1 MDFKNFHWCPLKGKL
16 ASNFREKKIKIS
28 IEISEIYLLPDFG
41 GRIEV
46 ENIIWP
52 YQVSNM
58 VDIFRINT
66 LLFPLK
72 YKILTASGLV
82 VTVND

>member
-1 MDFKNFHWCPLKGKL
+1 MSVKRKVGFKLP
-16 ASNFREKKIKIS
+16 RKKIKIS